1 MIRDFNLL
9 ATTEIYSQSE
19 GCSELWMLLRAVG
32 DEEPAVD
39 RSPVRGL
46 VTARTTLDPVEAV
59 GRLRGELHERP
70 EFFRVLL
77 RVIPVE
83 KVVQTSLD
91 EIVEAT
97 GALAERISS
106 DESYRITLEK
116 RRTGLRSREVIDAV
130 AGGINR
136 RVNLEEPN
144 WVVLI
149 EVVGRLTG
157 VSVIRPEGLLNVQKE
172 RARLPPGG

>member
-59 GRLRGELHERP
+59 GRLRGELYERP

-83 KVVQTSLD
+83 RVVQTSLN
-91 EIVEAT
+91 EIVEAA

-136 RVNLEEPN
+136 RVNLEEPD

-149 EVVGRLTG
+149 EIVGRLTG